1 MKYINPSC
9 TTVINLYQHTW
20 LLIEKP
26 SFKLANTPSSTCFP
40 SPNITNLS
48 KSSTETAKG
57 MNKWETFSRQA
68 KQDTIL
74 LRDTSPS
81 CKPCRPSSC
90 FIMLSDSNRTQPN
103 NPSFMSPKH
112 PLLSWNSLRAGTWK
126 DCPCWGTWQSTHAVD
141 LSFML
146 AKSFGSWGT
155 IRAALV
161 GGYLKHFS
169 LKRSKNPIS
178 HACKTE
184 FQIKWKI
191 WGLTAP
197 NALSLKRKYITREDP
212 LLRAITP
219 SCCIWH
225 SAFKTTGAELTLL
238 IVQLENPQQD

>member
-48 KSSTETAKG
+48 ESSTETAKG

-81 CKPCRPSSC
+81 CKPCRPNSC

-112 PLLSWNSLRAGTWK
+112 PLLSWNSLSWKVERFSLLRNVTEHSRCGSVLHAGKILRLLRHNQGST
-126 DCPCWGTWQSTHAVD
+126 CWG
-141 LSFML
+141 LFE
-146 AKSFGSWGT
+146 
-155 IRAALV
+155 AL
-161 GGYLKHFS
+161 L
-169 LKRSKNPIS
+169 P
-178 HACKTE
+178 E
-184 FQIKWKI
+184 KI
-191 WGLTAP
+191 QESNKPWM
-197 NALSLKRKYITREDP
+197 
-212 LLRAITP
+212 
-219 SCCIWH
+219 
-225 SAFKTTGAELTLL
+225 
-238 IVQLENPQQD
+238 